1 MLITQIENSI
11 IQRLKLGMGRMLREV
26 ASYSGE
32 LDVDIGNIIRA
43 FPAAWVTFGGI
54 TNSKYTSTS
63 RQKVIVTGKFVVMVG
78 DYNTRSDAAS
88 RSGGANLNEVGT
100 YRHIHGVRRLLTGQD
115 LGLTIDPLMPG
126 VVRTLYNTQV
136 NERAL
141 SIFACEFETR
151 WHEQVLA
158 NGAWPEF
165 TRNPDEADNLFNLYR
180 GKLQQPDPDLLRVG
194 LHYDPPGVGSA
205 EAPADLVPTRK
216 LTP

>member
-1 MLITQIENSI
+1 MITQIERCI
-11 IQRLKLGMGRMLREV
+11 IQRLTLGMGSMLREV

-32 LDVDIGNIIRA
+32 LDVDMGNIIRA

-88 RSGGANLNEVGT
+88 RTGGVNLNEVGT
-100 YRHIHGVRRLLTGQD
+100 YRHIHGVRRLLAGQD

-194 LHYDPPGVGSA
+194 LHYDPLGVGSA

-216 LTP
+216 PTP

>member
-1 MLITQIENSI
+1 MITQIERCI
-11 IQRLKLGMGRMLREV
+11 IQRLTLGMGRMLREV

-43 FPAAWVTFGGI
+43 FPGAWVTFGGI

-88 RSGGANLNEVGT
+88 RTGGANINEVGT

-115 LGLTIDPLMPG
+115 LGLTIAPLMPG

-158 NGAWPEF
+158 NGTWPEF
-165 TRNPDEADNLFNLYR
+165 TSNPDEADNLFNLYR

-216 LTP
+216 PRP

>member
-1 MLITQIENSI
+1 MITQIENCI
-11 IQRLKLGMGRMLREV
+11 IQRLTLGMGSMLREV

-63 RQKVIVTGKFVVMVG
+63 RQKVIITGKFVVMVG

-88 RSGGANLNEVGT
+88 RTGGVNLNEVGT
-100 YRHIHGVRRLLTGQD
+100 YRHVHGVRRLLTGQD

-151 WHEQVLA
+151 WHEHVLA
-158 NGAWPEF
+158 NGDWPEF
-165 TRNPDEADNLFNLYR
+165 TSNPDEADNLFNLYR

-216 LTP
+216 LIP

>member
-1 MLITQIENSI
+1 MITQIERCI
-11 IQRLKLGMGRMLREV
+11 IQRLTLGMGSMLREV

-32 LDVDIGNIIRA
+32 LDVDMGNIIRA

-88 RSGGANLNEVGT
+88 RTGGVNLNEVGT
-100 YRHIHGVRRLLTGQD
+100 YRHIHGVRRLLAGQD

>member
-1 MLITQIENSI
+1 MITQIENSI
-11 IQRLKLGMGRMLREV
+11 IQRLTLGMGRMLREV

-32 LDVDIGNIIRA
+32 LDVDMGNIIRA

-88 RSGGANLNEVGT
+88 RTGGANLNEVGT

-165 TRNPDEADNLFNLYR
+165 TSNPDEADNLFNLYR
-180 GKLQQPDPDLLRVG
+180 GKLQQPDPDLLCVG

-216 LTP
+216 PTP

>member
-1 MLITQIENSI
+1 MITQIEHCI
-11 IQRLKLGMGRMLREV
+11 IQRLTLGMGRMLREV

-88 RSGGANLNEVGT
+88 RTGGANLNEVGT
-100 YRHIHGVRRLLTGQD
+100 YRHIQGARRLLTGQD

-126 VVRTLYNTQV
+126 VVRTLYNTQI

-151 WHEQVLA
+151 WHENVLN

-165 TRNPDEADNLFNLYR
+165 TNNPDEADHLFNLYSDKR
-180 GKLQQPDPDLLRVG
+180 QQPDPDLLRVG
-194 LHYDPPGVGSA
+194 LHYDPPGIGST
-205 EAPADLVPTRK
+205 ETPVDLVPTRK
-216 LTP
+216 PTP

>member
-1 MLITQIENSI
+1 MITQIESSI
-11 IQRLKLGMGRMLREV
+11 IQRLTLGMGRMLREV

-32 LDVDIGNIIRA
+32 LDVDMGNIIRV

-88 RSGGANLNEVGT
+88 RTGGANLNEVGT

-115 LGLTIDPLMPG
+115 LGLTIAPLMPG

-158 NGAWPEF
+158 NGTWPEF
-165 TRNPDEADNLFNLYR
+165 TSNPDEADNLFNLYR

-216 LTP
+216 LIP

>member
-1 MLITQIENSI
+1 MITQIESSI
-11 IQRLKLGMGRMLREV
+11 IQRLTLGMGRMLREV
-26 ASYSGE
+26 ANYSGE
-32 LDVDIGNIIRA
+32 LDVDMGNIIRA

-88 RSGGANLNEVGT
+88 RTGGANLNEVGT

-151 WHEQVLA
+151 WHEHVLA
-158 NGAWPEF
+158 NGDWPEF

-216 LTP
+216 PTP

>member
-1 MLITQIENSI
+1 MITQIESNI
-11 IQRLKLGMGRMLREV
+11 IQRLKLGMGSMLREV

-78 DYNTRSDAAS
+78 DYNTRSDASS
-88 RSGGANLNEVGT
+88 RTGGANLNEVGT

-115 LGLTIDPLMPG
+115 LGLTINPLMPG

-141 SIFACEFETR
+141 SIFACEFETH
-151 WHEQVLA
+151 WHEHVLA

-165 TRNPDEADNLFNLYR
+165 TNNPDEADHLFNLYSDN
-180 GKLQQPDPDLLRVG
+180 LQQPDPDLLRVG
-194 LHYDPPGVGSA
+194 LHYDPPGIGSA

-216 LTP
+216 PTI

>member
-1 MLITQIENSI
+1 MITQIESGI
-11 IQRLKLGMGRMLREV
+11 IQRLTLGMGRMLREV

-32 LDVDIGNIIRA
+32 LDVDMGNIVRA

-78 DYNTRSDAAS
+78 DYNTRSDTAS
-88 RSGGANLNEVGT
+88 RTGGVNLNEVGT

-115 LGLTIDPLMPG
+115 LGLIIDPLMPG

-151 WHEQVLA
+151 WHDHVLA
-158 NGAWPEF
+158 NGAWPEL
-165 TRNPDEADNLFNLYR
+165 TSTPDDPDHLFNLYR

-194 LHYDPPGVGSA
+194 LHYTPPGVGSA

-216 LTP
+216 PSP

>member
-1 MLITQIENSI
+1 MITQIESSI
-11 IQRLKLGMGRMLREV
+11 IQRLTLGMGRMLREV

-32 LDVDIGNIIRA
+32 LDVDMGNIIRV

-63 RQKVIVTGKFVVMVG
+63 RQNVIVTGKFVVMVG

-88 RSGGANLNEVGT
+88 RTGGANLNEVGT

-151 WHEQVLA
+151 WHEPVLA

-216 LTP
+216 LIP